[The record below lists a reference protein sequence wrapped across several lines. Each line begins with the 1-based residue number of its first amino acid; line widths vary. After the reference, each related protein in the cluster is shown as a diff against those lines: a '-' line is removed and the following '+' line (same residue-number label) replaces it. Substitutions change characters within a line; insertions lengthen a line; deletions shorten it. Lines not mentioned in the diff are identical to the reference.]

1 MIKEIKYPY
10 KELTDLERERSDLY
24 RGYHMADYSQLYVYY
39 YTEKDL
45 GVGYSIIVS
54 LEESKKD
61 KFGIYNFGPT
71 AKDIT
76 DIDYLVEHI

>member
-1 MIKEIKYPY
+1 MKRIKYPY
-10 KELTDLERERSDLY
+10 KELTDLERERIDLY
-24 RGYHMADYSQLYVYY
+24 RGYHMANYNQLYVYY

-54 LEESKKD
+54 LEEAKKD

>member
-1 MIKEIKYPY
+1 MKRIKYPY
-10 KELTDLERERSDLY
+10 KELTDLERERIDLY

-54 LEESKKD
+54 LEEAKKD

-76 DIDYLVEHI
+76 DINYLVEHI

>member
-1 MIKEIKYPY
+1 MKRIKYPY
-10 KELTDLERERSDLY
+10 KELTDLERERIDLY
-24 RGYHMADYSQLYVYY
+24 RGYHMADYNQLYVYY

-54 LEESKKD
+54 LEEAKKD

>member
-1 MIKEIKYPY
+1 MKIIKYPY
-10 KELTDLERERSDLY
+10 KELTDLERERIDLY
-24 RGYHMADYSQLYVYY
+24 RGYHMADYNQLYVYY

-54 LEESKKD
+54 LEEAKKD

>member
-1 MIKEIKYPY
+1 MKIIKYPY
-10 KELTDLERERSDLY
+10 KELTDLERERIDLY
-24 RGYHMADYSQLYVYY
+24 RGYHMADYNQLYVYY

-54 LEESKKD
+54 LEKAKKD

-76 DIDYLVEHI
+76 DEEYLIDHI

>member
-1 MIKEIKYPY
+1 MKRIKYPY
-10 KELTDLERERSDLY
+10 KELTDLERERIDLY
-24 RGYHMADYSQLYVYY
+24 RGYHMADYNQLYVYY

-54 LEESKKD
+54 LEEAKKD

-76 DIDYLVEHI
+76 NIDYLVEHI

>member
-1 MIKEIKYPY
+1 MKIIKYPY
-10 KELTDLERERSDLY
+10 KELTDLERERIDLY
-24 RGYHMADYSQLYVYY
+24 RGYHMANYNQLYVYY

-54 LEESKKD
+54 LEEAKKD